1 MGGCIQKQA
10 SVPKSKTIQKPIR
23 PQYPSIEDV
32 ILQNKAAAMKN
43 KNRKQWKTSAL
54 ELPTI

>member
-10 SVPKSKTIQKPIR
+10 SVPKSKLNKTPLR
-23 PQYPSIEDV
+23 PQYPSIED
-32 ILQNKAAAMKN
+32 IIIQNKAATMKN
-43 KNRKQWKTSAL
+43 KNSKQWRTSAL